1 MRAVQ
6 TATVLRPCYAN
17 VFGFVFDTLANG
29 HCFVIA
35 LEHRSLRCNAFD
47 PNDLTPLTQ
56 KNLGLGGIGD
66 VHTIPVRRPGKAY
79 NEGSSRKIRVV
90 RVKEENVTF

>member
-35 LEHRSLRCNAFD
+35 LEHRSLRCNAFG
-47 PNDLTPLTQ
+47 PNDLTPHTQ

-66 VHTIPVRRPGKAY
+66 VHKFSVCRPGKAY
-79 NEGSSRKIRVV
+79 NEGSSRKSRVV
-90 RVKEENVTF
+90 RVKKENVTF